1 MANKTV
7 EKVIYY
13 GVLNWKKDNKP
24 SDISFIFESINNLSF
39 DDGSRY
45 LENSNGQRYEV
56 ILNDA
61 KTDFESCIYGCIG
74 DSRNNN
80 LPFLENKG
88 TLSPLKIEEGTGVFD
103 ASHFLIRR
111 NQSGNWIIVYE
122 YNHYAPRIAS
132 LNAYVMN
139 KFSDLVDYAEINVVS
154 GESVSKILKYFSA
167 IRKLTFGTYTNT
179 DISEISPGLN
189 SALQQIKDEQQCNH
203 IEISLSVDRK
213 KDSKLENGIIQKLPT
228 LFKNSVPQMV
238 LDNLS
243 ITGYNTNSKEYETV
257 NLLDI
262 VLKTK
267 KHVAKLNDDYR
278 FVDETKMYS
287 ALEDAYKNQ
296 KEVLESL

>member
-1 MANKTV
+1 MTAKTV
-7 EKVIYY
+7 EKVIYF
-13 GVLNWKKDNKP
+13 GVLNWKKENKP
-24 SDISFIFESINNLSF
+24 SDIPYIFECINNLSF

-56 ILNDA
+56 ILNDT
-61 KTDFESCIYGCIG
+61 KTDFETYIYGCIG

-88 TLSPLKIEEGTGVFD
+88 TLSPLKIDEGSGVFD

-111 NQSGNWIIVYE
+111 NKSGKWIIVYE
-122 YNHYAPRIAS
+122 YNHYAPRITS

-139 KFSDLVDYAEINVVS
+139 KFSDLVDYAEINLVS
-154 GESVSKILKYFSA
+154 DEPVAEILKHFSS
-167 IRKLTFGTYTNT
+167 IRKLTFGTYTNSN
-179 DISEISPGLN
+179 ISEISPGLN

-213 KDSKLENGIIQKLPT
+213 KDSKLENGIIQKLPY
-228 LFKNSVPQMV
+228 LFKNSIPQML

-243 ITGYNTNSKEYETV
+243 ISGYNMNSKEYETV

-278 FVDETKMYS
+278 FVDEMKMYS
-287 ALEDAYKNQ
+287 ALEDAYNK
-296 KEVLESL
+296 KMEILECL